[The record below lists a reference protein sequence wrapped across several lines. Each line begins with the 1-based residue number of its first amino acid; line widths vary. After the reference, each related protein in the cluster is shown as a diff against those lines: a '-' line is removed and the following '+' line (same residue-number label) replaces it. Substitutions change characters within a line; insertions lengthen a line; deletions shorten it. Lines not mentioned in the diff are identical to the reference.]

1 MASTCTRTNHLTVDK
16 VGSMTTFELRQE
28 AETRG
33 LLEDMP
39 HVNHSTL
46 LQRIVQVLVEEEHE
60 RGRQSA
66 LKAANFWYSD
76 PDKTTEEKDRLRQE
90 RSERKAAAT
99 ERSKQRQANHG
110 YFHAKRALNVREQR
124 QQPVQESYP
133 RTDED
138 QDAAS
143 SINPRRHKIFVR

>member
-1 MASTCTRTNHLTVDK
+1 
-16 VGSMTTFELRQE
+16 
-28 AETRG
+28 
-33 LLEDMP
+33 
-39 HVNHSTL
+39 
-46 LQRIVQVLVEEEHE
+46 QVIVEEEHE
-60 RGRQSA
+60 RGRQGA
-66 LKAANFWYSD
+66 LKAVNFSYSD

-90 RSERKAAAT
+90 RSERKAAAI

-124 QQPVQESYP
+124 QQPVQESCP